1 MAKGAYKVFDE
12 LLILQYQA
20 GNRKALTLLV
30 KRWNSKMLHQ
40 AYLHSQ
46 NYDASRDIV
55 QESWQSVISSLKK
68 LRDPAAFPLWVR
80 RIVRGKSIDWIRIQ
94 QKKRKMLENH
104 EIEETLEIDNNDT
117 GVTTLRIALK
127 QLSGEQR
134 ILLNMHYLGNRPLQ
148 EISEVLSV
156 PVGTVKSRLFHARK
170 KLLNLFKRINK
181 TEE

>member
-1 MAKGAYKVFDE
+1 
-12 LLILQYQA
+12 
-20 GNRKALTLLV
+20 
-30 KRWNSKMLHQ
+30 MLHQ

-46 NYDASRDIV
+46 NYDTSRDIV
-55 QESWQSVISSLKK
+55 QESWQSVIASLNK

-104 EIEETLEIDNNDT
+104 EIEETIEIDNNDT

-134 ILLNMHYLGNRPLQ
+134 ILLNLHYL
-148 EISEVLSV
+148 
-156 PVGTVKSRLFHARK
+156 
-170 KLLNLFKRINK
+170 
-181 TEE
+181 